1 MCEYQALQ
9 SVSSQLEQQLQ
20 ETQEELETYKLLM
33 KATKPKSSKR
43 VRSLKLQGRI
53 SKGDITIEKKEVEI
67 GPLKSQIAIKCH
79 QAEKLSRQLDMAQ
92 MRKEMYRSEPTISDT
107 SEQGKTGCTTN

>member
-1 MCEYQALQ
+1 MCENQALQ
-9 SVSSQLEQQLQ
+9 SVSSQLAQQLQ

-43 VRSLKLQGRI
+43 VRSLKLQGRV

-79 QAEKLSRQLDMAQ
+79 ETFQTA
-92 MRKEMYRSEPTISDT
+92 
-107 SEQGKTGCTTN
+107 